1 MKRLLL
7 CMSPGLLLDGLCELI
22 QGTTGFQVIG
32 KVSDLLQLAE
42 LDSRQIPDYQII
54 SSELL
59 HSSSVCRKL
68 THRFR
73 KSYEACG
80 KIVILIDRNDEIL
93 LEHFNSFGFSGF
105 IFERSDFSESIQ
117 SLLAMD
123 NGAVY
128 LPSFVAERQSR
139 GSYGQIPRKSLTP
152 REKEVLQLIS
162 MGESSKEIASDL
174 GIAPS
179 TVDVYRKRLF
189 TKLQVSSVAELTKYA
204 VRTGLTA
211 L

>member
-1 MKRLLL
+1 
-7 CMSPGLLLDGLCELI
+7 MSPGLLLDGLCELI